1 MKITD
6 KILNLPIQVLQLW
19 GYPIVFLAALLEASP
34 FFGILIPGQT
44 IVMIGGFYAKL
55 DVLNIYYVIVL
66 SSLGAIIGDLI
77 GYVLGRAYGYSFIR
91 DYGKYFF
98 FKKEYFKRTKELM
111 NEHTG
116 KTIIIGRFNSITRA
130 FAPFVAGSSKVPCKK
145 FLFYN
150 IVGGISWGV
159 FFSLVGYIF
168 GKAYK
173 IASRYIDGF
182 LAAFFIAAVLAV
194 YFYIGHKRRKKM
206 KILIKSNNKNQK
218 IKLRN

>member
-1 MKITD
+1 MLLFCFTRMKITD
-6 KILNLPIQVLQLW
+6 KILSLPIPVLHLW
-19 GYPIVFLAALLEASP
+19 GYPIVFLSALLEASP
-34 FFGILIPGQT
+34 FFGIFIPGQT

-55 DVLNIYYVIVL
+55 GVLNIYYVIVL
-66 SSLGAIIGDLI
+66 SALGAIIGDLI
-77 GYVLGRAYGYSFIR
+77 GYVLGRRYGYSFIR

-98 FKKEYFKRTKELM
+98 FKKEYFKKTKELM

-130 FAPFVAGSSKVPCKK
+130 FAPFVAGSSKVPFKK

-150 IVGGISWGV
+150 IAGGISWGV

-173 IASRYIDGF
+173 VASRYING
-182 LAAFFIAAVLAV
+182 LLLVFFIAAVLAA
-194 YFYIGHKRRKKM
+194 YFYVGHKRRKK
-206 KILIKSNNKNQK
+206 IKDSTK
-218 IKLRN
+218 

>member
-1 MKITD
+1 MRVTD
-6 KILNLPIQVLQLW
+6 KILSLPIPILQLW
-19 GYPIVFLAALLEASP
+19 GYPIVFLSALLEASP

-44 IVMIGGFYAKL
+44 IVIIGGFFAKL
-55 DVLNIYYVIVL
+55 HLLNLYYVMIL
-66 SSLGAIIGDLI
+66 ASLGAIIGDLV
-77 GYVLGRAYGYSFIR
+77 GYILGRAYGYSFIR

-98 FKKEYFKRTKELM
+98 FKKEYFKKTKELM

-116 KTIIIGRFNSITRA
+116 KTIIIGRFNSVTRA

-173 IASRYIDGF
+173 IASGYIDGF
-182 LAAFFIAAVLAV
+182 LLIFFIAAILVV
-194 YFYIGHKRRKKM
+194 YFYIGHKRRKK
-206 KILIKSNNKNQK
+206 IKDS
-218 IKLRN
+218 IK

>member
-66 SSLGAIIGDLI
+66 SSLGAIIGDII

-130 FAPFVAGSSKVPCKK
+130 FAPFVAGSSKVPFKK

-150 IVGGISWGV
+150 LIGGISWGV

-173 IASRYIDGF
+173 VASGYIDGF
-182 LAAFFIAAVLAV
+182 LIIFFIAAILAV
-194 YFYIGHKRRKKM
+194 YFYIGHKRRKK
-206 KILIKSNNKNQK
+206 IKDS
-218 IKLRN
+218 IK

>member
-6 KILNLPIQVLQLW
+6 KLLSLPIPVLQLW
-19 GYPIVFLAALLEASP
+19 GYPIVFLSALLEATP

-44 IVMIGGFYAKL
+44 IVIIGGFYAKL
-55 DVLNIYYVIVL
+55 GVLNIYYVIFL
-66 SSLGAIIGDLI
+66 SALGAIIGDLV
-77 GYVLGRAYGYSFIR
+77 GYILGRSYGYSFIR

-130 FAPFVAGSSKVPCKK
+130 FAPFVAGSSKVPFKK

-150 IVGGISWGV
+150 IVGGISWGI

-168 GKAYK
+168 GEAYK
-173 IASRYIDGF
+173 VASRYINGF
-182 LAAFFIAAVLAV
+182 LIVFFIAAFIIA
-194 YFYIGHKRRKKM
+194 YFYLGHKRRKKM
-206 KILIKSNNKNQK
+206 KDYGI
-218 IKLRN
+218 

>member
-6 KILNLPIQVLQLW
+6 RILSLPIPVLQLW

-44 IVMIGGFYAKL
+44 IVMIGGFFAKL
-55 DVLNIYYVIVL
+55 GVLNIYYVIIL
-66 SSLGAIIGDLI
+66 SALGAIIGDFV
-77 GYVLGRAYGYSFIR
+77 GYILGRAYGYSFIK

-98 FKKEYFKRTKELM
+98 FKEEYFKRTKELM

-130 FAPFVAGSSKVPCKK
+130 FAPFVAGSSKVPFKK
-145 FLFYN
+145 FFFYN
-150 IVGGISWGV
+150 IVGGISWGI

-168 GKAYK
+168 GKTYEV
-173 IASRYIDGF
+173 ASKYINGF
-182 LAAFFIAAVLAV
+182 LAAFFIAAMFAA
-194 YFYIGHKRRKKM
+194 YFYMGHKRRKK
-206 KILIKSNNKNQK
+206 IKDSVK
-218 IKLRN
+218 

>member
-6 KILNLPIQVLQLW
+6 KILSLMVPVLNLW
-19 GYPIVFLAALLEASP
+19 GYPIVFISALLEALP

-44 IVMIGGFYAKL
+44 IVIIGGFYAKL
-55 DVLNIYYVIVL
+55 EVLNIYYVIAL
-66 SSLGAIIGDLI
+66 ASLGAILGDLV
-77 GYVLGRAYGYSFIR
+77 GYILGRAYGYSFIR

-98 FKKEYFKRTKELM
+98 FRKEYFKSTKELM

-130 FAPFVAGSSKVPCKK
+130 FAPFVAGSSKVPFKK
-145 FLFYN
+145 FLIYN

-173 IASRYIDGF
+173 IASRYINGF
-182 LAAFFIAAVLAV
+182 LIIFFIAAVLAV
-194 YFYIGHKRRKKM
+194 YFYAGHKRRKKM
-206 KILIKSNNKNQK
+206 KDYGVK
-218 IKLRN
+218 R

>member
-1 MKITD
+1 MLLFCFTRMKITD
-6 KILNLPIQVLQLW
+6 KILSLPIPVLHLW
-19 GYPIVFLAALLEASP
+19 GYPIVFLSALLEASP
-34 FFGILIPGQT
+34 FFGIFIPGQT

-55 DVLNIYYVIVL
+55 GVLNIYYVIVL
-66 SSLGAIIGDLI
+66 SALGAIIGDLI
-77 GYVLGRAYGYSFIR
+77 GYVLGRRYGYSFIR

-98 FKKEYFKRTKELM
+98 FKKEYFKKTKELM

-130 FAPFVAGSSKVPCKK
+130 FAPFVAGSSKVPFKK

-173 IASRYIDGF
+173 IASRYINGI
-182 LAAFFIAAVLAV
+182 LIIFFIAAFIIA
-194 YFYIGHKRRKKM
+194 YFYLGHKRRKKM
-206 KILIKSNNKNQK
+206 KDYGIKK
-218 IKLRN
+218 

>member
-1 MKITD
+1 MKVTD
-6 KILNLPIQVLQLW
+6 KILSLPIPVLQLW
-19 GYPIVFLAALLEASP
+19 GYPIVFLSALLEASP

-55 DVLNIYYVIVL
+55 DVLNIYYVIAL
-66 SSLGAIIGDLI
+66 SSLGAIFGDLI
-77 GYVLGRAYGYSFIR
+77 GYILGRAYGYSFIR

-98 FKKEYFKRTKELM
+98 FKKEYFDRTKELM

-130 FAPFVAGSSKVPCKK
+130 FAPFVAGSSKVPYRK
-145 FLFYN
+145 FIFYN

-173 IASRYIDGF
+173 VASRYINGA
-182 LAAFFIAAVLAV
+182 LIIFFIAAIFII
-194 YFYIGHKRRKKM
+194 YFYTGHKRRKKM
-206 KILIKSNNKNQK
+206 KYYKVKK
-218 IKLRN
+218 